1 MSVVVSILIAVA
13 VAVAIVLGG
22 RLWFDRVQKRAHA
35 QRIGIE
41 VLNTRRWR
49 EALDLLVQA
58 LALEGYTQ
66 LAEVTG
72 PSGMPLAER
81 HLSRGGSR
89 ILLIYKHGTSYRI
102 GAPALLDAERR
113 RQDAEVDEVIVAT
126 LGSLD
131 DDAIAQAARM
141 KVTCLDGATVW
152 AKAQAVLDAGTR
164 NGVAA
169 EAEALVD
176 RPRRLATVGATVLGL
191 AIVFWGG
198 NLDELAMRYWGGSS
212 DATRSAAPMAR
223 SAPPDAAASTPATAS
238 SSVAPVVAPVPDEP
252 AGAPSA
258 PDEAAAGATGRPDAT
273 ATQAPVL
280 DAAGQRGALAKALTA
295 LAEVERA
302 SWSSASTMIVSLR
315 PRVSIDTG
323 VEKACALSADYP
335 LLREVRLQV
344 EASGGDVRW
353 RRCG

>member
-1 MSVVVSILIAVA
+1 MSVVVSILIALA
-13 VAVAIVLGG
+13 VAVALVLGS

-58 LALEGYTQ
+58 LVPEGYVQ
-66 LAEVTG
+66 SAELTG
-72 PSGMPLAER
+72 PGGMPLAER
-81 HLSRGGSR
+81 HLTRGGSR
-89 ILLIYKHGTSYRI
+89 VLLIYKHGTSYRI

-152 AKAQAVLDAGTR
+152 AKAQSVLDVGTR

-198 NLDELAMRYWGGSS
+198 NLDELAMRQMASE
-212 DATRSAAPMAR
+212 DAPHAATPAVRTTPEDTAAPRPSAASGAV
-223 SAPPDAAASTPATAS
+223 AAI
-238 SSVAPVVAPVPDEP
+238 VAPI
-252 AGAPSA
+252 APSA
-258 PDEAAAGATGRPDAT
+258 ESATGASEAT
-273 ATQAPVL
+273 AEVSAGSATESL
-280 DAAGQRGALAKALTA
+280 MSDAAGQRGALAKAITA

-315 PRVSIDTG
+315 PRISIDTG
-323 VEKACALSADYP
+323 VEKTCALSADHP

-344 EASGGDVRW
+344 EASGGSDVRW

>member
-13 VAVAIVLGG
+13 VAAGLVLGS

-35 QRIGIE
+35 RRIGIE

-58 LALEGYTQ
+58 LAQEGYTQ
-66 LAEVTG
+66 AAEVTG

-81 HLSRGGSR
+81 HLTHGSSRV
-89 ILLIYKHGTSYRI
+89 LLIYKHGTSYRI

-113 RQDAEVDEVIVAT
+113 RQDAELDEVIVAT

-131 DDAIAQAARM
+131 DDAIAQAGRM
-141 KVTCLDGATVW
+141 KVTCLDGTTVW
-152 AKAQAVLDAGTR
+152 AKVQTVIDAGTR

-169 EAEALVD
+169 EAEAHVD

-198 NLDELAMRYWGGSS
+198 NLDELALGQVDGLS
-212 DATRSAAPMAR
+212 TPSAAVTTTPPAR
-223 SAPPDAAASTPATAS
+223 TSPPTPAPAPVEAPVAAAT
-238 SSVAPVVAPVPDEP
+238 
-252 AGAPSA
+252 
-258 PDEAAAGATGRPDAT
+258 AAGTLEPT
-273 ATQAPVL
+273 LNV
-280 DAAGQRGALAKALTA
+280 AGQRGALAKAVTDLP
-295 LAEVERA
+295 EVQRA
-302 SWSSASTMIVSLR
+302 SWSSASTMVVALS
-315 PRVSIDTG
+315 PRVSIDAG
-323 VEKACALSADYP
+323 VEKTCALSTEYP
-335 LLREVRLQV
+335 VLREIRLQM
-344 EASGGDVRW
+344 EASGGSDVRW